1 MLPTS
6 IYEDP
11 VVLQLTSGSIIF
23 VFVAGCGTFNEMFL
37 VLFLLCLLIV
47 VLTILSTPDL
57 TNG

>member
-1 MLPTS
+1 
-6 IYEDP
+6 
-11 VVLQLTSGSIIF
+11 VLQLTSGSIIF

-47 VLTILSTPDL
+47 VLAILSTPDL